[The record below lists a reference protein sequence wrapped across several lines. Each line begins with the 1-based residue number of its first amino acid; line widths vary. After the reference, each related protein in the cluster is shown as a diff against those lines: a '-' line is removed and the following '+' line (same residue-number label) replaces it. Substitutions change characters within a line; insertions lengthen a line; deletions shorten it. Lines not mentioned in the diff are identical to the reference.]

1 MFRTIGLARLPII
14 KGKVHVILLRVFL
27 EALSVSK
34 KSRDEMHAWK
44 KPKHCCRKQILWLS
58 REIKVAVPPAI
69 DVRIDNATDSR
80 LAALWDASRK
90 REWDRKAHLEEAGP

>member
-1 MFRTIGLARLPII
+1 MPII
-14 KGKVHVILLRVFL
+14 KGKVHVILLRAFL

-34 KSRDEMHAWK
+34 KSRDEMQAWK

-58 REIKVAVPPAI
+58 REIQVVVPPAI
-69 DVRIDNATDSR
+69 GVQLDNATNSS

-90 REWDRKAHLEEAGP
+90 REWGRKAHLEEARP